1 LAEIDTTYER
11 VAKSEQKDAGM
22 PLCWTGGGVPER
34 LALKPCREKGRMQ
47 MEDFNLFRVLQ
58 IIYYVFVIVCGTVKA
73 MRRRIGKK
81 DD

>member
-1 LAEIDTTYER
+1 
-11 VAKSEQKDAGM
+11 
-22 PLCWTGGGVPER
+22 
-34 LALKPCREKGRMQ
+34 MQ